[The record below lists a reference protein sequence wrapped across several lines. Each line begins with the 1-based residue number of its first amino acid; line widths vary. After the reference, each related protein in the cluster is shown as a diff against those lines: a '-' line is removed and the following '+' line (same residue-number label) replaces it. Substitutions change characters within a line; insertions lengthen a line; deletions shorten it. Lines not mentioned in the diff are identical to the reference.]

1 MDEVQRLTREH
12 YRKCMEQR
20 FKESEASRAIEGSE
34 KEAKDRDWESTF
46 FLRHLPSANI
56 NDIPD
61 LTPEYR

>member
-34 KEAKDRDWESTF
+34 KEVEDIDWESTF
-46 FLRHLPSANI
+46 FLRHLPSSNM